1 MCASDDGKT
10 KSALL
15 LSLDES
21 VGDWGTWGGRWLLLA
36 FDASELL
43 GIGKNKVHVLRSTL
57 V

>member
-15 LSLDES
+15 LTLNES
-21 VGDWGTWGGRWLLLA
+21 VGDWGTWGGGWLLLA
-36 FDASELL
+36 LDASELL
-43 GIGKNKVHVLRSTL
+43 GVGKNKVHVLSNTL